1 MIEHLRAMI
10 ILDVNRRRSICSLL
24 NTRVAQ
30 LQISFLPTTS
40 SPLIGFARVALFRSR
55 AIEGWRGVVRSMPM
69 CIDAIDVYTYG
80 EDIYR
85 VCLRIIRMDVTYGL
99 EDGS

>member
-1 MIEHLRAMI
+1 M
-10 ILDVNRRRSICSLL
+10 VCL

-30 LQISFLPTTS
+30 LQFFFLPTTS
-40 SPLIGFARVALFRSR
+40 SPLTGFARVASFRSR

>member
-1 MIEHLRAMI
+1 MEEARI
-10 ILDVNRRRSICSLL
+10 V
-24 NTRVAQ
+24 
-30 LQISFLPTTS
+30 TS
-40 SPLIGFARVALFRSR
+40 GS
-55 AIEGWRGVVRSMPM
+55 EGVRSMPM

>member
-1 MIEHLRAMI
+1 MG
-10 ILDVNRRRSICSLL
+10 VNRRRSICNDL

-30 LQISFLPTTS
+30 LQIV
-40 SPLIGFARVALFRSR
+40 FAYYFFTFDWFRSSR
-55 AIEGWRGVVRSMPM
+55 LVSIEGDRRLEGSSAQHANVYLRK
-69 CIDAIDVYTYG
+69 DVYTYG

>member
-10 ILDVNRRRSICSLL
+10 ILDVNRRHSICSLL
-24 NTRVAQ
+24 M
-30 LQISFLPTTS
+30 LGWLSCKFFLPTTS
-40 SPLIGFARVALFRSR
+40 SPLTGFARVALFRSR

-69 CIDAIDVYTYG
+69 CSYAIDVYTYG

-85 VCLRIIRMDVTYGL
+85 VCLRSIRMDVTYGL